1 MYGDGDE
8 IMSRGVDEENPQE
21 WETGKIHG
29 DGHNDF
35 TVSLSFSQTPADT
48 ARP

>member
-1 MYGDGDE
+1 MYGDGDA
-8 IMSRGVDEENPQE
+8 IMGRGGAEENPQE
-21 WETGKIHG
+21 WETGKIRADG
-29 DGHNDF
+29 DDDF